1 MESVNKRTSLKKSSD
16 VNNNKAINNNDL
28 KNSEKNQQE
37 KIIDKYTNFHKD
49 QNQEDI
55 SEKQSQKKKVSK
67 YKVEEE
73 KYLKK
78 SKDKN
83 KDKKKEEAEKQ
94 NKNGENRNE
103 KLKVEEHNKSE
114 EKKETNENKENK
126 QDIKNGE
133 NKGNKKNTEN
143 KQDIKNGEN
152 KGNKEIKKNKE
163 NNKKKREE
171 LRKEYEDKSK
181 EISQKE
187 EELNRRKENIKIKD
201 IKFNTLPKQLSK
213 DKKEFEKEKQDFYN
227 KIKEREKHLKERE
240 EKLLEKE
247 RKFKRIREFNIPP
260 NSPPILIGLNNIGA
274 TCYMNASLQ
283 CLSNTK
289 KLTEYF
295 LYKYKSDKNKIMTYE
310 YYKLLRKLWKKDSNN
325 KPYSPN
331 SFKEVLSKENP
342 LFAGV
347 AANDSKDLI
356 NFLLE
361 RFHQD
366 LNDLNVNNENN
377 IENIGNL
384 NHSNEMEMLG
394 FFLNDYKNKYN
405 SPISNLF
412 YGILETNSQCNICK
426 LVKYNFQVYSF
437 LEFPLQPVNQFCF
450 NQGKRPLFTNEGK
463 NPDVD
468 LYECFDYYRKID
480 IMNGENQMYCN
491 NCKKQTDSLFMNL
504 LYSGPNNLIIH
515 LNRGKGAVYECKVI
529 FPEQLNIYNYVT
541 FKDGA
546 TFYELYAVVCHLG
559 PSSMSG
565 HFVAYCKNRIDKKWY
580 LYNDAIVTLC
590 TRPQQYYDGMPYI
603 LFYKAI
609 IKSN

>member
-1 MESVNKRTSLKKSSD
+1 MESKNKKNSLKDSKQ
-16 VNNNKAINNNDL
+16 N
-28 KNSEKNQQE
+28 EQE
-37 KIIDKYTNFHKD
+37 KLINKYTKIEKD
-49 QNQEDI
+49 QNR
-55 SEKQSQKKKVSK
+55 EK
-67 YKVEEE
+67 EEV
-73 KYLKK
+73 YLKK
-78 SKDKN
+78 SRDKN
-83 KDKKKEEAEKQ
+83 REKKVKKDGDEKH
-94 NKNGENRNE
+94 NKNGENGNQ
-103 KLKVEEHNKSE
+103 KLE
-114 EKKETNENKENK
+114 EKEHDKSKENKEKKENKENK
-126 QDIKNGE
+126 GIKE
-133 NKGNKKNTEN
+133 KEEN
-143 KQDIKNGEN
+143 KQHIEN
-152 KGNKEIKKNKE
+152 EEKKANKEIKKNNENEKKIENKE
-163 NNKKKREE
+163 NKGKKRKE
-171 LRKEYEDKSK
+171 LKKEYENKLR
-181 EISQKE
+181 EISKKE
-187 EELNRRKENIKIKD
+187 EELKQRKEKINIKDLKMKELPIK
-201 IKFNTLPKQLSK
+201 LSEAE
-213 DKKEFEKEKQDFYN
+213 KEFVKEKKDFYN
-227 KIKEREKHLKERE
+227 KIKEREKQLKERE

-295 LYKYKSDKNKIMTYE
+295 LYKYKTDKNKIMTYE
-310 YYKLLRKLWKKDSNN
+310 YYKLLRELWKKDNNN
-325 KPYSPN
+325 KSYSPN
-331 SFKEVLSKENP
+331 SFKEVLGKENP
-342 LFAGV
+342 IFAGV

-565 HFVAYCKNRIDKKWY
+565 HFVAYCKNRLDKKWY

>member
-1 MESVNKRTSLKKSSD
+1 MESKNKKNSLKDSKQ
-16 VNNNKAINNNDL
+16 N
-28 KNSEKNQQE
+28 EQE
-37 KIIDKYTNFHKD
+37 KLINKYTKIEKD
-49 QNQEDI
+49 QNR
-55 SEKQSQKKKVSK
+55 EK
-67 YKVEEE
+67 EEV
-73 KYLKK
+73 YLKK
-78 SKDKN
+78 SRDKN
-83 KDKKKEEAEKQ
+83 REKKVKKDGDEKH
-94 NKNGENRNE
+94 NKNGENGNQ
-103 KLKVEEHNKSE
+103 KLE
-114 EKKETNENKENK
+114 EKEHDKSKENKEKKENKENK
-126 QDIKNGE
+126 GIKE
-133 NKGNKKNTEN
+133 KEEN
-143 KQDIKNGEN
+143 KQHIEN
-152 KGNKEIKKNKE
+152 EEKKSNKEIKKNNDNEKKIENKE
-163 NNKKKREE
+163 NKGKKRKE
-171 LRKEYEDKSK
+171 LKKEYENKLR
-181 EISQKE
+181 EISKKE
-187 EELNRRKENIKIKD
+187 EELKQRNEKINIKDLKMKELPIK
-201 IKFNTLPKQLSK
+201 LSEAE
-213 DKKEFEKEKQDFYN
+213 KEFVKEKKDFYN
-227 KIKEREKHLKERE
+227 KIKEREKQLKERE

-247 RKFKRIREFNIPP
+247 RKFKRIREFYIPP

-295 LYKYKSDKNKIMTYE
+295 LYKYKTDKNKIMTYE
-310 YYKLLRKLWKKDSNN
+310 YYKLLRELWKKDNNN
-325 KPYSPN
+325 KSYSPN
-331 SFKEVLSKENP
+331 SFKEVLGKENP
-342 LFAGV
+342 IFAGV

>member
-1 MESVNKRTSLKKSSD
+1 MESKNKKNSLKDSKQ
-16 VNNNKAINNNDL
+16 N
-28 KNSEKNQQE
+28 EQE
-37 KIIDKYTNFHKD
+37 KLINKYTKIDKI
-49 QNQEDI
+49 QNR
-55 SEKQSQKKKVSK
+55 EK
-67 YKVEEE
+67 EEV
-73 KYLKK
+73 YLKK
-78 SKDKN
+78 SRDKN
-83 KDKKKEEAEKQ
+83 REKKVKKDGDEKH
-94 NKNGENRNE
+94 NKNGENGNQ
-103 KLKVEEHNKSE
+103 KLE
-114 EKKETNENKENK
+114 EKEHDKSKENKEKKENKENK
-126 QDIKNGE
+126 GIKE
-133 NKGNKKNTEN
+133 KEEN
-143 KQDIKNGEN
+143 KQHIEN
-152 KGNKEIKKNKE
+152 EEKKANKEIKKNNENEKKIENKE
-163 NNKKKREE
+163 NKGKKRKE
-171 LRKEYEDKSK
+171 LKKEYENKLR
-181 EISQKE
+181 EISKKE
-187 EELNRRKENIKIKD
+187 EELKQRNEKINIKDLKMKELPIK
-201 IKFNTLPKQLSK
+201 LSEAE
-213 DKKEFEKEKQDFYN
+213 KEFVKEKKDFYN
-227 KIKEREKHLKERE
+227 KIKEREKQLKERE

-295 LYKYKSDKNKIMTYE
+295 LYKYKTDKNKIMTYE
-310 YYKLLRKLWKKDSNN
+310 YYKLLRELWKKDNNN
-325 KPYSPN
+325 KSYSPN
-331 SFKEVLSKENP
+331 SFKEVLGKENP
-342 LFAGV
+342 IFAGV

>member
-1 MESVNKRTSLKKSSD
+1 M
-16 VNNNKAINNNDL
+16 
-28 KNSEKNQQE
+28 
-37 KIIDKYTNFHKD
+37 
-49 QNQEDI
+49 
-55 SEKQSQKKKVSK
+55 KKKK
-67 YKVEEE
+67 QTK
-73 KYLKK
+73 KLKRIMK
-78 SKDKN
+78 M
-83 KDKKKEEAEKQ
+83 KKKI
-94 NKNGENRNE
+94 
-103 KLKVEEHNKSE
+103 
-114 EKKETNENKENK
+114 ENKENK
-126 QDIKNGE
+126 G
-133 NKGNKKNTEN
+133 
-143 KQDIKNGEN
+143 
-152 KGNKEIKKNKE
+152 
-163 NNKKKREE
+163 KKRNE
-171 LRKEYEDKSK
+171 LKKEYENKLR
-181 EISQKE
+181 EISKKE
-187 EELNRRKENIKIKD
+187 EELKQRNEKINIKDLKMNELPIK
-201 IKFNTLPKQLSK
+201 LSEAE
-213 DKKEFEKEKQDFYN
+213 KEFVKEKKDFYN
-227 KIKEREKHLKERE
+227 KIKEREKQLKERE

-295 LYKYKSDKNKIMTYE
+295 LYKYKTDKNKIMTYE

-331 SFKEVLSKENP
+331 SFKEVLGRENP
-342 LFAGV
+342 IFAGV

-609 IKSN
+609 IKST

>member
-1 MESVNKRTSLKKSSD
+1 MESKNKKNSLKDSKQ
-16 VNNNKAINNNDL
+16 N
-28 KNSEKNQQE
+28 EQE
-37 KIIDKYTNFHKD
+37 KILNKYIKIDKD
-49 QNQEDI
+49 QNR
-55 SEKQSQKKKVSK
+55 EK
-67 YKVEEE
+67 EEV
-73 KYLKK
+73 YLKK
-78 SKDKN
+78 SRDKN
-83 KDKKKEEAEKQ
+83 REKKVKKDGDEKH
-94 NKNGENRNE
+94 NKNGENGNQ
-103 KLKVEEHNKSE
+103 KLE
-114 EKKETNENKENK
+114 EKEHDKSKENKEKKENKENK
-126 QDIKNGE
+126 GIK
-133 NKGNKKNTEN
+133 KKEEN
-143 KQDIKNGEN
+143 KQHIEN
-152 KGNKEIKKNKE
+152 EEKKANKEIKKNNENEKKIENKE
-163 NNKKKREE
+163 NKGKKRKE
-171 LRKEYEDKSK
+171 LKKEYENKLR
-181 EISQKE
+181 EISKKE
-187 EELNRRKENIKIKD
+187 EELKQRNDKINIKDLKMKELPIK
-201 IKFNTLPKQLSK
+201 LSEAE
-213 DKKEFEKEKQDFYN
+213 KEFVKEKKDFYN
-227 KIKEREKHLKERE
+227 KIKEREKQLKERE

-247 RKFKRIREFNIPP
+247 RKFKRIREFYIPP

-295 LYKYKSDKNKIMTYE
+295 LYKYKTDKNKIMTYE
-310 YYKLLRKLWKKDSNN
+310 YYKLLRELWKKDNNN
-325 KPYSPN
+325 KSYSPN
-331 SFKEVLSKENP
+331 SFKEVLGKENP
-342 LFAGV
+342 IFAGV

>member
-1 MESVNKRTSLKKSSD
+1 MESKNKKNSLKDSKQ
-16 VNNNKAINNNDL
+16 N
-28 KNSEKNQQE
+28 EQE
-37 KIIDKYTNFHKD
+37 KLINKYTKIDKI
-49 QNQEDI
+49 QNR
-55 SEKQSQKKKVSK
+55 EK
-67 YKVEEE
+67 EEV
-73 KYLKK
+73 YLKK
-78 SKDKN
+78 SRDKN
-83 KDKKKEEAEKQ
+83 REKKVKKDGDEKH
-94 NKNGENRNE
+94 NKNGENGNQKLEE
-103 KLKVEEHNKSE
+103 KEHDKSKENKEKKENKGIKEKEENKQHIENE
-114 EKKETNENKENK
+114 EKKA
-126 QDIKNGE
+126 
-133 NKGNKKNTEN
+133 
-143 KQDIKNGEN
+143 
-152 KGNKEIKKNKE
+152 NKEIKKNNENEKKIENKE
-163 NNKKKREE
+163 NKGKKRKE
-171 LRKEYEDKSK
+171 LKKEYENKLM
-181 EISQKE
+181 EISKKE
-187 EELNRRKENIKIKD
+187 EELKQRNEKINIKDLKMKELPIK
-201 IKFNTLPKQLSK
+201 LSEAE
-213 DKKEFEKEKQDFYN
+213 KEFVKEKKDFYN
-227 KIKEREKHLKERE
+227 KIKEREKQLKERE

-295 LYKYKSDKNKIMTYE
+295 LYKYKTDKNKIMTYE
-310 YYKLLRKLWKKDSNN
+310 YYKLLRELWKKDNNN
-325 KPYSPN
+325 KSYSPN
-331 SFKEVLSKENP
+331 SFKEVLGKENP
-342 LFAGV
+342 IFAGV

-565 HFVAYCKNRIDKKWY
+565 HFVAYCKNRLDKKWY

>member
-1 MESVNKRTSLKKSSD
+1 MESKNKKNSLKDSKQ
-16 VNNNKAINNNDL
+16 N
-28 KNSEKNQQE
+28 EQE
-37 KIIDKYTNFHKD
+37 KLINKYTKI
-49 QNQEDI
+49 QNR
-55 SEKQSQKKKVSK
+55 EK
-67 YKVEEE
+67 EEV
-73 KYLKK
+73 YLKK
-78 SKDKN
+78 SRDKN
-83 KDKKKEEAEKQ
+83 REKKVKKDGDEKH
-94 NKNGENRNE
+94 NKNGENGNQ
-103 KLKVEEHNKSE
+103 KLE
-114 EKKETNENKENK
+114 EKEHDKSKENKEKKENKENK
-126 QDIKNGE
+126 GIKE
-133 NKGNKKNTEN
+133 KEEN
-143 KQDIKNGEN
+143 KQHIEN
-152 KGNKEIKKNKE
+152 EEKKANKEIKKNNENEKKIENKE
-163 NNKKKREE
+163 NKGKKRKE
-171 LRKEYEDKSK
+171 LKKEYENKLR
-181 EISQKE
+181 EISKKE
-187 EELNRRKENIKIKD
+187 EELKQRKEKINIKDLKMKELPIK
-201 IKFNTLPKQLSK
+201 LSEAE
-213 DKKEFEKEKQDFYN
+213 KEFVKEKKDFYN
-227 KIKEREKHLKERE
+227 KIKEREKQLKERE

-247 RKFKRIREFNIPP
+247 RKFKRIREFYIPP

-295 LYKYKSDKNKIMTYE
+295 LYKYKTDKNKIMTYE
-310 YYKLLRKLWKKDSNN
+310 YYKLLRELWKKDNNN
-325 KPYSPN
+325 KSYSPN
-331 SFKEVLSKENP
+331 SFKEVLGKENP
-342 LFAGV
+342 IFAGV

-609 IKSN
+609 IKST

>member
-1 MESVNKRTSLKKSSD
+1 MESKNKKNSLKDSKQ
-16 VNNNKAINNNDL
+16 N
-28 KNSEKNQQE
+28 EQE
-37 KIIDKYTNFHKD
+37 KLINKYTKIDKI
-49 QNQEDI
+49 QNR
-55 SEKQSQKKKVSK
+55 EK
-67 YKVEEE
+67 EEV
-73 KYLKK
+73 YLKK
-78 SKDKN
+78 SRDKN
-83 KDKKKEEAEKQ
+83 REKKVKKDVDEKQ
-94 NKNGENRNE
+94 NKNGENVNQKLEE
-103 KLKVEEHNKSE
+103 KEHGKSKENKEKKENKGIKEKEENKQHIENE
-114 EKKETNENKENK
+114 EKKA
-126 QDIKNGE
+126 
-133 NKGNKKNTEN
+133 
-143 KQDIKNGEN
+143 
-152 KGNKEIKKNKE
+152 NKEIKKNNENEKKIENKE
-163 NNKKKREE
+163 NKGKKRKE
-171 LRKEYEDKSK
+171 LKKEYENKLR
-181 EISQKE
+181 EISKKE
-187 EELNRRKENIKIKD
+187 EELKQRNEKINIKDLKMKELPIK
-201 IKFNTLPKQLSK
+201 LSEAE
-213 DKKEFEKEKQDFYN
+213 KEFVKEKKDFYN
-227 KIKEREKHLKERE
+227 KIKEREKQLKERE

-247 RKFKRIREFNIPP
+247 RKFKRIREFYIPL

-331 SFKEVLSKENP
+331 SFKEVLGKENP
-342 LFAGV
+342 IFAGV

>member
-1 MESVNKRTSLKKSSD
+1 MESKNKKNSLKDSKQ
-16 VNNNKAINNNDL
+16 NEQEKLINNYT
-28 KNSEKNQQE
+28 K
-37 KIIDKYTNFHKD
+37 IDKI
-49 QNQEDI
+49 QNR
-55 SEKQSQKKKVSK
+55 EK
-67 YKVEEE
+67 EEV
-73 KYLKK
+73 YLKK
-78 SKDKN
+78 SRDKN
-83 KDKKKEEAEKQ
+83 REKKVKKDGNEKH
-94 NKNGENRNE
+94 NKNGENGNQ
-103 KLKVEEHNKSE
+103 KLE
-114 EKKETNENKENK
+114 EKEHDKSKENKEKKENKENK
-126 QDIKNGE
+126 GIKE
-133 NKGNKKNTEN
+133 KEEN
-143 KQDIKNGEN
+143 KQHIEN
-152 KGNKEIKKNKE
+152 EEKKANKEIKKNNENEKKIENKE
-163 NNKKKREE
+163 NKGKKRKE
-171 LRKEYEDKSK
+171 LKKEYENKLR
-181 EISQKE
+181 EISKKE
-187 EELNRRKENIKIKD
+187 EELKQRNDKINIKDLKMKELPIK
-201 IKFNTLPKQLSK
+201 LSEAE
-213 DKKEFEKEKQDFYN
+213 KEFVKEKKDFYN
-227 KIKEREKHLKERE
+227 KIKEREKQLKERE

-247 RKFKRIREFNIPP
+247 RKFKRIREFYIPP

-295 LYKYKSDKNKIMTYE
+295 LYKYKTDKNKIMTYE
-310 YYKLLRKLWKKDSNN
+310 YYKLLRKLWKKDNNN

-331 SFKEVLSKENP
+331 SFKEVLGKENP
-342 LFAGV
+342 IFAGV

-565 HFVAYCKNRIDKKWY
+565 HFVAYCKNRLDKKWY

>member
-1 MESVNKRTSLKKSSD
+1 MESKNKKNSLKDSKQ
-16 VNNNKAINNNDL
+16 N
-28 KNSEKNQQE
+28 EQE
-37 KIIDKYTNFHKD
+37 KLINKYTKIDKI
-49 QNQEDI
+49 QNR
-55 SEKQSQKKKVSK
+55 EK
-67 YKVEEE
+67 EEV
-73 KYLKK
+73 YLKK
-78 SKDKN
+78 SRDKN
-83 KDKKKEEAEKQ
+83 REKKVKKDGDEKH
-94 NKNGENRNE
+94 NKNGENGNQ
-103 KLKVEEHNKSE
+103 KLE
-114 EKKETNENKENK
+114 EKEHDKSKENKEKKENKENK
-126 QDIKNGE
+126 GIKE
-133 NKGNKKNTEN
+133 KEEN
-143 KQDIKNGEN
+143 KQHIEN
-152 KGNKEIKKNKE
+152 EEKKANKEIKKNNENEKKIENKE
-163 NNKKKREE
+163 NKGKKRKE
-171 LRKEYEDKSK
+171 LKKEYENKLR
-181 EISQKE
+181 EISKKE
-187 EELNRRKENIKIKD
+187 EELKQRNDKINIKDLKMKELPIK
-201 IKFNTLPKQLSK
+201 LSEAE
-213 DKKEFEKEKQDFYN
+213 KEFVKEKKDFYN
-227 KIKEREKHLKERE
+227 KIKEREKQLKERE

-295 LYKYKSDKNKIMTYE
+295 LYKYKTDKNKIMTYE

-331 SFKEVLSKENP
+331 SFKEVLGRENP
-342 LFAGV
+342 IFAGV

-366 LNDLNVNNENN
+366 LNDLNIINENN

-565 HFVAYCKNRIDKKWY
+565 HFVAYCKNRLDKKWY

-590 TRPQQYYDGMPYI
+590 TRPQQYYDGMPYK

>member
-1 MESVNKRTSLKKSSD
+1 MESKNKKNSLKDSKQ
-16 VNNNKAINNNDL
+16 N
-28 KNSEKNQQE
+28 EQE
-37 KIIDKYTNFHKD
+37 KLINKCTKIDKI
-49 QNQEDI
+49 QNR
-55 SEKQSQKKKVSK
+55 EK
-67 YKVEEE
+67 EEV
-73 KYLKK
+73 YLKK
-78 SKDKN
+78 SRDKN
-83 KDKKKEEAEKQ
+83 REKKVKKDGDEKH
-94 NKNGENRNE
+94 NKNGENGNQ
-103 KLKVEEHNKSE
+103 KLE
-114 EKKETNENKENK
+114 EKEHDKSKENKEKKENKENK
-126 QDIKNGE
+126 GIKE
-133 NKGNKKNTEN
+133 KEEN
-143 KQDIKNGEN
+143 KQHIEN
-152 KGNKEIKKNKE
+152 EEKKANKEIKKNNENEKKIENKE
-163 NNKKKREE
+163 NKGKKRKE
-171 LRKEYEDKSK
+171 LKKEYENKLR
-181 EISQKE
+181 EISKKE
-187 EELNRRKENIKIKD
+187 EELKQRKEKINIKDLKMKELPIK
-201 IKFNTLPKQLSK
+201 LSEAE
-213 DKKEFEKEKQDFYN
+213 KEFVKEKKDFYN
-227 KIKEREKHLKERE
+227 KIKEREKQLKERE

-247 RKFKRIREFNIPP
+247 RKFKRIREFYIPP

-295 LYKYKSDKNKIMTYE
+295 LYKYKTDKNKIMTYE
-310 YYKLLRKLWKKDSNN
+310 YYKLLRELWKKDNNN
-325 KPYSPN
+325 KSYSPN
-331 SFKEVLSKENP
+331 SFKEVLGKENP
-342 LFAGV
+342 IFAGV

-565 HFVAYCKNRIDKKWY
+565 HFVAYCKNRLDKKWY

>member
-1 MESVNKRTSLKKSSD
+1 MESKNKKNSLKDSKQ
-16 VNNNKAINNNDL
+16 N
-28 KNSEKNQQE
+28 EQE
-37 KIIDKYTNFHKD
+37 KLINKYTKIDKI
-49 QNQEDI
+49 QNR
-55 SEKQSQKKKVSK
+55 EK
-67 YKVEEE
+67 EEV
-73 KYLKK
+73 YLKK
-78 SKDKN
+78 SRDKN
-83 KDKKKEEAEKQ
+83 REKKVKKYGDEKH
-94 NKNGENRNE
+94 NKNGENGNQ
-103 KLKVEEHNKSE
+103 KLE
-114 EKKETNENKENK
+114 EKEHDKSKENKEKKENKENK
-126 QDIKNGE
+126 GIKE
-133 NKGNKKNTEN
+133 KEEN
-143 KQDIKNGEN
+143 KQHIEN
-152 KGNKEIKKNKE
+152 EEKKANKEIKKNNENEKKIENKE
-163 NNKKKREE
+163 NKGKKRKE
-171 LRKEYEDKSK
+171 LKKEYENKLR
-181 EISQKE
+181 EISKKE
-187 EELNRRKENIKIKD
+187 EELKQRNEKINIKDLKMKELPIK
-201 IKFNTLPKQLSK
+201 LSEAE
-213 DKKEFEKEKQDFYN
+213 KEFVKEKKDFYN
-227 KIKEREKHLKERE
+227 KIKEREKQLKERE

-295 LYKYKSDKNKIMTYE
+295 LYKYKTDKNKIMTYE
-310 YYKLLRKLWKKDSNN
+310 YYKLLRELWKKDNNN
-325 KPYSPN
+325 KSYSPN
-331 SFKEVLSKENP
+331 SFKEVLGKENP
-342 LFAGV
+342 IFAGV

-565 HFVAYCKNRIDKKWY
+565 HFVAYCKNRLDKKWY

>member
-1 MESVNKRTSLKKSSD
+1 MESKNKKNSLKDSKQ
-16 VNNNKAINNNDL
+16 N
-28 KNSEKNQQE
+28 EQE
-37 KIIDKYTNFHKD
+37 KLINKYTKIEKD
-49 QNQEDI
+49 QNR
-55 SEKQSQKKKVSK
+55 EK
-67 YKVEEE
+67 EEV
-73 KYLKK
+73 YLKK
-78 SKDKN
+78 SRDKN
-83 KDKKKEEAEKQ
+83 REKKVKKDGDEKH
-94 NKNGENRNE
+94 NKNGENGNQ
-103 KLKVEEHNKSE
+103 KLE
-114 EKKETNENKENK
+114 EKEHDKSKENKEKKENKENK
-126 QDIKNGE
+126 GIKE
-133 NKGNKKNTEN
+133 KEEN
-143 KQDIKNGEN
+143 KQHIEN
-152 KGNKEIKKNKE
+152 EEKKANKEIKKNNENEKKIENKE
-163 NNKKKREE
+163 NKGKKRKE
-171 LRKEYEDKSK
+171 LKKEYENKLR
-181 EISQKE
+181 EISKKE
-187 EELNRRKENIKIKD
+187 EELKQRKEKINIKDLKMKELPIK
-201 IKFNTLPKQLSK
+201 LSEAE
-213 DKKEFEKEKQDFYN
+213 KEFVKEKKDFYN
-227 KIKEREKHLKERE
+227 KIKEREKQLKERE

-295 LYKYKSDKNKIMTYE
+295 LYKYKTDKNKIMTYE
-310 YYKLLRKLWKKDSNN
+310 YYKLLRELWKKDNNN
-325 KPYSPN
+325 KSYSPN
-331 SFKEVLSKENP
+331 SFKEVLGKENP
-342 LFAGV
+342 IFAGV

>member
-1 MESVNKRTSLKKSSD
+1 MESKNKKNSLKDSKQ
-16 VNNNKAINNNDL
+16 N
-28 KNSEKNQQE
+28 EQE
-37 KIIDKYTNFHKD
+37 KLINKYTKIDKI
-49 QNQEDI
+49 QNR
-55 SEKQSQKKKVSK
+55 EK
-67 YKVEEE
+67 EEV
-73 KYLKK
+73 YLKK
-78 SKDKN
+78 SRDKN
-83 KDKKKEEAEKQ
+83 REKKVKKDGDEKH
-94 NKNGENRNE
+94 NKNGENGNQ
-103 KLKVEEHNKSE
+103 KLE
-114 EKKETNENKENK
+114 EKEHDKSKENKEKKENKENEG
-126 QDIKNGE
+126 IKE
-133 NKGNKKNTEN
+133 NEEN
-143 KQDIKNGEN
+143 KQHIEN
-152 KGNKEIKKNKE
+152 EEKKANKEIKKNNENEKKIENKE
-163 NNKKKREE
+163 NKGKKRKE
-171 LRKEYEDKSK
+171 LKKEYENKLM
-181 EISQKE
+181 EISKKE
-187 EELNRRKENIKIKD
+187 EELKQRNEKINIKDLKMKELPIK
-201 IKFNTLPKQLSK
+201 LSEAE
-213 DKKEFEKEKQDFYN
+213 KEFAKEKKDFYN
-227 KIKEREKHLKERE
+227 KIKEREKQLKERE

-295 LYKYKSDKNKIMTYE
+295 LYKYKTDKNKIMTYE
-310 YYKLLRKLWKKDSNN
+310 YYKLLRELWKKDNNN
-325 KPYSPN
+325 KSYSPN
-331 SFKEVLSKENP
+331 SFKEVLGKENP
-342 LFAGV
+342 IFAGV

-565 HFVAYCKNRIDKKWY
+565 HFVAYCKNRLDKKWY